1 MKAPDKVF
9 FPNDIN
15 LLTELSLRIKQ
26 KGDVC
31 YIRKD
36 IADEMVKSAED
47 HAYFA
52 GQEKLREKLLEW
64 AKAKKAQLLE
74 EAEPTDVTIGIF
86 GGLDLLIGKIES
98 L

>member
-15 LLTELSLRIKQ
+15 LLTKLSLVMKQ

-31 YIRKD
+31 YLRKD
-36 IADEMVKSAED
+36 V
-47 HAYFA
+47 
-52 GQEKLREKLLEW
+52 LLEW
-64 AKAKKAQLLE
+64 AKEKANDYKGTANIRRSFE
-74 EAEPTDVTIGIF
+74 MMIR
-86 GGLDLLIGKIES
+86 KIES

>member
-15 LLTELSLRIKQ
+15 LLTKLSLVIKQ
-26 KGDVC
+26 KGDIC

-36 IADEMVKSAED
+36 A
-47 HAYFA
+47 
-52 GQEKLREKLLEW
+52 LLEW
-64 AKAKKAQLLE
+64 AKEKAEDYKGTANIRRSFELM
-74 EAEPTDVTIGIF
+74 IN
-86 GGLDLLIGKIES
+86 KIES

>member
-15 LLTELSLRIKQ
+15 LLTKLSLVLKQ

-36 IADEMVKSAED
+36 A
-47 HAYFA
+47 
-52 GQEKLREKLLEW
+52 LLEW
-64 AKAKKAQLLE
+64 AKEHKRVIETHGDERDAYLRGEYSALNS
-74 EAEPTDVTIGIF
+74 
-86 GGLDLLIGKIES
+86 LIDKIES